1 MKKLLTIL
9 FLPLYLSAFSLSLNS
24 GANANKPYS
33 VLQLSDEKEF
43 ECVEQ
48 ILAYDTKRYVCMLDD
63 GILPKIEDTTLPLMD
78 IKI

>member
-48 ILAYDTKRYVCMLDD
+48 ILA
-63 GILPKIEDTTLPLMD
+63 
-78 IKI
+78 